1 MLQNTDALKDKIKKF
16 KLKILSKERPFEI
29 KPTQFDIFLV
39 NIIRS
44 IFFIFFQL
52 TKKIIIQISYMFK
65 DLKNYS
71 KTLLSN
77 FDKLEEKIKTQD
89 KIIENSLKL
98 NSGLFKQVEDMNLK
112 INSLLENKNLFENE
126 PKRKELNETPRSKEE
141 FYQNENLRL
150 STQLHEMNKKY
161 EILKE
166 EINKFANQRSNMI
179 KKINSLNDEIE
190 DSNILTNV
198 FENSYK
204 KEKVQVIDHKNVANK
219 NNLDLDSEVSKIFS
233 SKN

>member
-39 NIIRS
+39 NITRS

-98 NSGLFKQVEDMNLK
+98 NAGLFKQVEDMNLK

-126 PKRKELNETPRSKEE
+126 QKRKELNETPKSKEE

-166 EINKFANQRSNMI
+166 EINKFENQRSNMI